1 MTYQLVDP
9 RGAVH
14 GTGVEPAHRP
24 GKIPRHPR
32 IGFLIN
38 EINRQA
44 GPDFYAY
51 SLVIEDEMRK
61 RIPDLE
67 VFRDCKPVLS
77 RPADD
82 AMLLKFRDCR
92 GVVSGLAK

>member
-1 MTYQLVDP
+1 
-9 RGAVH
+9 
-14 GTGVEPAHRP
+14 
-24 GKIPRHPR
+24 
-32 IGFLIN
+32 
-38 EINRQA
+38 
-44 GPDFYAY
+44 
-51 SLVIEDEMRK
+51 LVIEDEMRK

-77 RPADD
+77 RPADE

>member
-9 RGAVH
+9 RGEVHATAV
-14 GTGVEPAHRP
+14 TRAPRP

-44 GPDFYAY
+44 GPDFFAY

-77 RPADD
+77 RPADE